1 MKKKIIAKISEGL
14 GNQLFMYAN
23 AYSIAKK
30 FSLDFY
36 IDPFSGY
43 FNKNIRNYMLNN
55 FNISSN
61 IAPSNWIFSNH
72 YTNFIKKLYMKLDYF
87 RHKKSFLYEKKN
99 IDKTTFFCPINI
111 SNTNNT
117 FYIDG
122 NFESEKY
129 FINVRDDLLN
139 EFSFIN
145 NDKYSSNNYINNI
158 KNENV
163 VSLCIRQ
170 NRFSER
176 LNNFSNPTSINK
188 SNKFVRDTIEYIK
201 KAETIIEQKI
211 TNPKYYLWSDDFN
224 NLREYFPENKYTFV
238 INNKNKIL
246 NDFFL
251 LKNCKYFIVGPT
263 TFHWWGAWLSNFD
276 DKICIRPK
284 NLNPSNNIDFWP
296 TNWMSI

>member
-1 MKKKIIAKISEGL
+1 MKKKIVAKISEGL
-14 GNQLFMYAN
+14 GNQFFMYAN
-23 AYSIAKK
+23 AYSLAKK
-30 FSLDFY
+30 FNLDFY
-36 IDPFSGY
+36 IDPYSGY

-61 IAPSNWIFSNH
+61 IAPSNWIFSNY
-72 YTNFIKKLYMKLDYF
+72 YTNLIKKLYMKLDHF
-87 RHKKSFLYEKKN
+87 KIDKSFLYEN
-99 IDKTTFFCPINI
+99 KTTKKTTNFNPIKI
-111 SNTNNT
+111 ENTKST

-122 NFESEKY
+122 NFESENY
-129 FINVRDDLLN
+129 FIDARNDLLN

-145 NDKYSSNNYINNI
+145 NTKYLSNDYIQNI
-158 KNENV
+158 RNENV

-176 LNNFSNPTSINK
+176 KGKYLNSTSVEKSKNFVK
-188 SNKFVRDTIEYIK
+188 DTIAYIK
-201 KAETIIEQKI
+201 KAENLIESKI
-211 TNPKYYLWSDDFN
+211 TNPKYYLWSDNFN
-224 NLREYFPENKYTFV
+224 DLREYFPENKYIFV
-238 INNKNKIL
+238 ENSDNKIL

-284 NLNPSNNIDFWP
+284 NLNPSNNTDFWP
-296 TNWMSI
+296 TSWLSI

>member
-1 MKKKIIAKISEGL
+1 MKKKIVAKISEGL
-14 GNQLFMYAN
+14 GNQFFMYAN
-23 AYSIAKK
+23 AYSLAKK
-30 FSLDFY
+30 FNLDLY
-36 IDPFSGY
+36 IDPYSGY

-61 IAPSNWIFSNH
+61 IAPSNWIFSNY
-72 YTNFIKKLYMKLDYF
+72 YTNLIKKFYMKLDHF
-87 RHKKSFLYEKKN
+87 KIDKSFLYEN
-99 IDKTTFFCPINI
+99 KTTNKTTNFNPIKI
-111 SNTNNT
+111 ENTKNT

-122 NFESEKY
+122 NFESENY
-129 FINVRDDLLN
+129 FIDARNDLLK

-145 NDKYSSNNYINNI
+145 NTKYLSNDYIQNI
-158 KNENV
+158 RNENV

-176 LNNFSNPTSINK
+176 KGKYMNSTSVEKSKNFVK
-188 SNKFVRDTIEYIK
+188 DTIAYIK
-201 KAETIIEQKI
+201 KAENLIESKI
-211 TNPKYYLWSDDFN
+211 TNPKYYLWSDNFN
-224 NLREYFPENKYTFV
+224 DLREYFPENKYTFV
-238 INNKNKIL
+238 VNSDNKML

-284 NLNPSNNIDFWP
+284 NLNPSKNTDFWP
-296 TNWMSI
+296 TSWLSI

>member
-1 MKKKIIAKISEGL
+1 MNKKIITKISEGL
-14 GNQLFMYAN
+14 GNQFFMYAN
-23 AYSIAKK
+23 SYSVSKK
-30 FSLDFY
+30 FNLDFY

-61 IAPSNWIFSNH
+61 IAPSSWIFSNH
-72 YTNFIKKLYMKLDYF
+72 YTNFIKKIYIKLDYF

-99 IDKTTFFCPINI
+99 IDKSTFFYPIDI
-111 SNTNNT
+111 SNTNNI

-145 NDKYSSNNYINNI
+145 NEKYSSNNYINKI

-188 SNKFVRDTIEYIK
+188 SNKFVRDTIDYIK

-238 INNKNKIL
+238 INNENKIL

-296 TNWMSI
+296 NNWMSI

>member
-1 MKKKIIAKISEGL
+1 MKKKIVAKISEGL
-14 GNQLFMYAN
+14 GNQFFMYAN
-23 AYSIAKK
+23 AYSLAKK
-30 FSLDFY
+30 FNLDLY
-36 IDPFSGY
+36 IDPYSGY

-61 IAPSNWIFSNH
+61 IAPSNWIFSNY
-72 YTNFIKKLYMKLDYF
+72 YTNLIKKLYMKLDHF
-87 RHKKSFLYEKKN
+87 KIDKSFLYEN
-99 IDKTTFFCPINI
+99 KTTNKTTNFNPIKI
-111 SNTNNT
+111 ENTKNT

-122 NFESEKY
+122 NFESENY
-129 FINVRDDLLN
+129 FIDARNDLLK

-145 NDKYSSNNYINNI
+145 NTKYLSNDYIQNI
-158 KNENV
+158 RNENV

-176 LNNFSNPTSINK
+176 KGKYMNSTSVEKSKNFVK
-188 SNKFVRDTIEYIK
+188 DTIAYIK
-201 KAETIIEQKI
+201 KAENLIESKI
-211 TNPKYYLWSDDFN
+211 TNPKYYLWSDNFN
-224 NLREYFPENKYTFV
+224 DLREYFPENKYTFV
-238 INNKNKIL
+238 VNSDNKML

-284 NLNPSNNIDFWP
+284 NLNPSKNTDFWP
-296 TNWMSI
+296 TSWLSI

>member
-1 MKKKIIAKISEGL
+1 MKKKIVAKISEGL
-14 GNQLFMYAN
+14 GNQFFMYAN
-23 AYSIAKK
+23 AYSLSKK
-30 FSLDFY
+30 FNLDFY
-36 IDPFSGY
+36 IDPYSGY

-61 IAPSNWIFSNH
+61 IAPSDWIFSNH
-72 YTNFIKKLYMKLDYF
+72 YTNLIKKLYMKLDYF
-87 RHKKSFLYEKKN
+87 KIDKSFLYEN
-99 IDKTTFFCPINI
+99 KTTNKTTNFNPIKI
-111 SNTNNT
+111 QNTKST

-122 NFESEKY
+122 NFESENY
-129 FINVRDDLLN
+129 FVDTRNDLLN

-145 NDKYSSNNYINNI
+145 NTKYLSNDYIQNI

-176 LNNFSNPTSINK
+176 KGKYLNSTSVEKSKNFVK
-188 SNKFVRDTIEYIK
+188 DTIAYIK
-201 KAETIIEQKI
+201 KAENLIESKI
-211 TNPKYYLWSDDFN
+211 TNPKYYLWSDNFN
-224 NLREYFPENKYTFV
+224 DLREYFPENKYIFV
-238 INNKNKIL
+238 ENSDNKIL

-263 TFHWWGAWLSNFD
+263 TFHWWGAWLSNFE

-284 NLNPSNNIDFWP
+284 YLNPSENTDFWP
-296 TNWMSI
+296 TNWISI

>member
-36 IDPFSGY
+36 IDPYSGY

-55 FNISSN
+55 FNISSS
-61 IAPSNWIFSNH
+61 IAPSDWIFSNH
-72 YTNFIKKLYMKLDYF
+72 YTNLIKKIYMKLDYF
-87 RHKKSFLYEKKN
+87 KVNKSFLHENKN
-99 IDKTTFFCPINI
+99 IDKTTYFNPIKIN
-111 SNTNNT
+111 NTKDT

-129 FINVRDDLLN
+129 FIDVRKDLLS
-139 EFSFIN
+139 EFSLT
-145 NDKYSSNNYINNI
+145 NNI
-158 KNENV
+158 KYLSNDYINKIRNENV
-163 VSLCIRQ
+163 VSICVRQ

-176 LNNFSNPTSINK
+176 VGNHLNPTSIEK
-188 SNKFVRDTIEYIK
+188 SKKFVKDTITYIK
-201 KAETIIEQKI
+201 KAEAFIEKKI
-211 TNPKYYLWSDDFN
+211 SNPKYYLWSDNFN

-238 INNKNKIL
+238 LNTEDKIL

-251 LKNCKYFIVGPT
+251 LKSCKYFIVGPT
-263 TFHWWGAWLSNFD
+263 TFHWWGAWLSENQ
-276 DKICIRPK
+276 DKICIRPSK
-284 NLNPSNNIDFWP
+284 INPSNNIDFWP
-296 TNWMSI
+296 DSWISI

>member
-1 MKKKIIAKISEGL
+1 MNKKIITKISEGL
-14 GNQLFMYAN
+14 GNQFFMYAN
-23 AYSIAKK
+23 SYSVSKK
-30 FSLDFY
+30 FNLDFY

-72 YTNFIKKLYMKLDYF
+72 YTNFIKKIYIKLDYF

-99 IDKTTFFCPINI
+99 IDKSTFFYPIDI
-111 SNTNNT
+111 SNTNNI

-145 NDKYSSNNYINNI
+145 NEKYSSNNYINKI

-188 SNKFVRDTIEYIK
+188 SNKFVRDTIDYIK

-238 INNKNKIL
+238 INNENKIL

-296 TNWMSI
+296 NNWMSI